1 MREKIRL
8 LNTLESEG
16 LLPSNSV
23 TKVAF
28 GWISEDEMAI
38 LVRDALVKSGR
49 IPRYCLNKETSSFSS
64 TTIAATT
71 QAVTTTKPSTTTTTT
86 TTKSKTIT
94 TKPPTTIT
102 TSTPL
107 TKTTSTKA
115 AAASTSLKTLLRST
129 GSSNK
134 LQESVEVKM
143 C

>member
-71 QAVTTTKPSTTTTTT
+71 LAVTTTKPSTTTTTT
-86 TTKSKTIT
+86 KSKTII
-94 TKPPTTIT
+94 TKPSTTIT

>member
-86 TTKSKTIT
+86 TKSKTIT